1 MECRGN
7 LILVDELEQHEVV
20 SQSPEVGN
28 GKQCLHDPPVQHAVL
43 VLGSLAVQQLDGFSF
58 CSEIARSRPSDID
71 KAWQEHDLADPEI
84 RAEEVELLGVR
95 GLQPVAQ
102 SLFNV
107 EVHAN
112 RIEDDGNKCPND
124 DHPVHQVVVLHEEI
138 VIFLIRDVEVCQQN
152 AHHVRCE
159 ELSRVRRPVLI
170 VEHEDKGV
178 KLKHSD

>member
-43 VLGSLAVQQLDGFSF
+43 VLGSLAVQQLDSFSF
-58 CSEIARSRPSDID
+58 CSEITGSRPSDID

-84 RAEEVELLGVR
+84 RTEEVELLGVC

-107 EVHAN
+107 EIQADRV
-112 RIEDDGNKCPND
+112 EDDGNDCPND
-124 DHPVHQVVVLHEEI
+124 YHLVHQVIVLHEFI
-138 VIFLIRDVEVCQQN
+138 VMLLVWDMEVC
-152 AHHVRCE
+152 
-159 ELSRVRRPVLI
+159 
-170 VEHEDKGV
+170 
-178 KLKHSD
+178 